1 MYSLGLKP
9 RCNYS
14 FEKFLCNHPNKQKVY
29 SSQWHLFQVNN
40 WISHKEQRIGKTSI
54 PWTFPVFIGERSKQK
69 VPKCFLQHL
78 FHLQKHLKIS
88 IIIRIKER
96 ERERGIRN
104 FQQKKQTHGF
114 TATRPQPYLMNMY
127 TLSTG
132 TIWTE
137 SCPIIPKKA
146 FPFS

>member
-1 MYSLGLKP
+1 MHSLGLKP

-40 WISHKEQRIGKTSI
+40 RISHKEQRIGKTSI
-54 PWTFPVFIGERSKQK
+54 PRTFPGFIGERSKQK

-78 FHLQKHLKIS
+78 LHLQKQLKIS

-96 ERERGIRN
+96 ERERN
-104 FQQKKQTHGF
+104 QK
-114 TATRPQPYLMNMY
+114 
-127 TLSTG
+127 LSTEKANSWVYCSKTP
-132 TIWTE
+132 TILDEYVHFEHGYNMNWIL
-137 SCPIIPKKA
+137 SNNP
-146 FPFS
+146 